1 MVTGVRNTVED
12 RVSQT
17 LESKQAGVVVVKTRQ
32 LVQSLLAAILTTS
45 LVVSL
50 AIFLYATFYHAY
62 MPVEVHEENLELQ
75 FQPCDTKPALCSF
88 PNASWI
94 LNRNKKQL
102 MAGQPYSVALLLEV
116 PDSPTNQGLGMFQ
129 SCVTVGTIR
138 GARERSCRSSILEYR
153 SEMLR
158 FIETMVLSPLFLTG
172 VTTQRQWVRV
182 NYFTDFQ
189 DDPSSPTTD
198 FFLEIQSKFIQ
209 VYSAKMEIHAQLSG
223 LRHLM
228 YHHPWVSSVTGILAN
243 ILTLSIIIL
252 MSWSRFLGP
261 ELEME
266 QTQKTEIQ
274 KEGKERDVILEE
286 RKEGKIG
293 VETVG
298 WK

>member
-1 MVTGVRNTVED
+1 L
-12 RVSQT
+12 VSKT
-17 LESKQAGVVVVKTRQ
+17 LESKQAGVVVVKTRH

-129 SCVTVGTIR
+129 SCVTVGTVR

-209 VYSAKMEIHAQLSG
+209 VYTAKMEIHAQLSG

-266 QTQKTEIQ
+266 QTQKAEIQ